1 MRPARR
7 CVTNAITGR
16 SSASHAQPRATRRS
30 TSRLPRTRLGSYSI
44 AAMLA
49 ALWFLADAAEEGK
62 DVVLM
67 MLAVGLVFLATIGL
81 GELWHYVGAKRRRAK
96 LDRPL

>member
-1 MRPARR
+1 M
-7 CVTNAITGR
+7 V
-16 SSASHAQPRATRRS
+16 
-30 TSRLPRTRLGSYSI
+30 
-44 AAMLA
+44 A

-67 MLAVGLVFLATIGL
+67 MLAVGLVFLGTIAIGQL
-81 GELWHYVGAKRRRAK
+81 THYVGVKRRHAK